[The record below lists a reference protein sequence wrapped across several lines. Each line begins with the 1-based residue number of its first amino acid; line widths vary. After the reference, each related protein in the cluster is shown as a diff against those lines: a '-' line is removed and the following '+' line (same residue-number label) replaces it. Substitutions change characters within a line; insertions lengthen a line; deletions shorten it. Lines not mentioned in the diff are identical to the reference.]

1 MSNSKD
7 AVRKILDAV
16 KADKRT
22 SLTAPEGK
30 LVCDAY
36 GIPVPKE
43 GVAKSAAEAAKI
55 ATDMGFPVVMKIV
68 SPDILHKTEAGGVM
82 VGVKT
87 AADAEKN
94 YATILANA
102 KKYKA
107 DAKIEGIQVQQ
118 MLLGG
123 QEVIIGAVTDGSFGK
138 LVAFGLGGVLVE
150 VLKDITFRLAP
161 ATKEDALSMLD
172 GIQAH
177 EMLKG
182 VRGSD
187 PANRDAI
194 ADIIVNVSKLI
205 TDFPEIAEMD
215 LNPVFAT
222 KSNAIAADVR
232 IVVDFEPKPP
242 RPRPNHDD
250 IVRQMNRIMKPKSV
264 AVIGA
269 SAENGKIGNSVMKN
283 LINGGYKG
291 EIYPI
296 HPKADEIMGK
306 KVYKSVK
313 DVPGEVDIAVFA
325 IPANFVAGAL
335 IECGEKKVVGA
346 ILIPSGYAET
356 GNIKGQEEIQAIGQK
371 YGIRLMGPNIYG
383 FYYTHANLCA
393 TFCTAYD
400 VKGSAAL
407 SSQSGGIGMAIIGF
421 SRSAKMGVS
430 AIVGL
435 GNKSDIDEDD
445 LLTFFEQDDNT
456 QIIAQHCEDLKD
468 GRAFAEVAKRVSK
481 KKPIVV
487 LKAGRTSAGAKA
499 ASSHTGALAGNDKIY
514 EDVFNQSGVIRARSL
529 RDMLE
534 FARGIP
540 VLPTPKGENVVIIT
554 GAGGSGVL
562 LSDACIDNNLQA
574 DDDPAGSRC
583 GVPQVHPAVRRGR
596 QPGRHHRRRAADHLR
611 QHRQARARRPAHPF
625 ADPRLLAHHRDAADG
640 VCEEHGRG
648 EERDE
653 GQGHREADRGL
664 AGRRHRGRGSRRL
677 SLPERHR
684 RLRLLDRN
692 SGRGARRE
700 VQVGARRGPA
710 VSVNS
715 SHSGMRASRGPGM
728 RIPGSRCARTG
739 MHGNQARFAFQPS
752 RCHRP
757 IQRRGDGEAGAGRQR
772 IDHEILK
779 SGMPA
784 RRPELQNLDHADH
797 HDGDRCREQPVPRI
811 GQAEASPT
819 RTKASACSPSWPRS
833 ECGRKRGGPS
843 VAKVTAAARSQA
855 MILRMM
861 VIATG

>member
-1 MSNSKD
+1 MSNSKA
-7 AVRKILDAV
+7 AVRKILDSV
-16 KADKRT
+16 KADQRT

-43 GVAKSAAEAAKI
+43 GVATSAAEAAKI
-55 ATDMGFPVVMKIV
+55 ATGMGFPVVMKIV

-87 AADAEKN
+87 AADVEKN

-123 QEVIIGAVTDGSFGK
+123 QEVIVGAVTDGSFGK

-161 ATKEDALSMLD
+161 ATKADALSMLD

-194 ADIIVNVSKLI
+194 ADIIVKVSQLI

-222 KSNAIAADVR
+222 KDNAVAADVR
-232 IVVDFEPKPP
+232 IVVDFAPKPP

-250 IVRQMNRIMKPKSV
+250 IVRQMNRIMKPKAV

-269 SAENGKIGNSVMKN
+269 SAESGKIGNSVMKN

-313 DVPGEVDIAVFA
+313 DIPGEVDIAVFA
-325 IPANFVAGAL
+325 IPASLVAGAL
-335 IECGEKKVVGA
+335 TECGEKKVVGA

-356 GNIKGQEEIQAIGQK
+356 GNMKGQEEIQAIGQK

-481 KKPIVV
+481 KKPVVV

-529 RDMLE
+529 RDMLD

-562 LSDACIDNNLQA
+562 LSDACIDNKLSLMTIPPDLDAAFRKFIPPFGAAGNPVDITGGEPPITYVNTVKLGLE
-574 DDDPAGSRC
+574 DPRIHALILGYWHTIVTPPMVFARNMVEVKNAMKAKGIEKPIVASLAGDIE
-583 GVPQVHPAVRRGR
+583 VEE
-596 QPGRHHRRRAADHLR
+596 AADYLY
-611 QHRQARARRPAHPF
+611 QNGIVAYAYSTEIPVAVLG
-625 ADPRLLAHHRDAADG
+625 AKYKWA
-640 VCEEHGRG
+640 
-648 EERDE
+648 
-653 GQGHREADRGL
+653 
-664 AGRRHRGRGSRRL
+664 
-677 SLPERHR
+677 
-684 RLRLLDRN
+684 
-692 SGRGARRE
+692 RGA
-700 VQVGARRGPA
+700 G
-710 VSVNS
+710 
-715 SHSGMRASRGPGM
+715 
-728 RIPGSRCARTG
+728 
-739 MHGNQARFAFQPS
+739 
-752 RCHRP
+752 
-757 IQRRGDGEAGAGRQR
+757 
-772 IDHEILK
+772 L
-779 SGMPA
+779 
-784 RRPELQNLDHADH
+784 L
-797 HDGDRCREQPVPRI
+797 
-811 GQAEASPT
+811 
-819 RTKASACSPSWPRS
+819 
-833 ECGRKRGGPS
+833 
-843 VAKVTAAARSQA
+843 
-855 MILRMM
+855 
-861 VIATG
+861 

>member
-7 AVRKILDAV
+7 AVRKILDLV
-16 KADKRT
+16 KAEKRT

-87 AADAEKN
+87 AADVEKN
-94 YATILANA
+94 YAAILANA
-102 KKYKA
+102 RKYKS
-107 DAKIEGIQVQQ
+107 DARIEGIQIQQ

-123 QEVIIGAVTDGSFGK
+123 QEVIVGAVTDGSFGK

-161 ATKEDALSMLD
+161 ATKQDALSMLD

-182 VRGSD
+182 VRGSE

-205 TDFPEIAEMD
+205 TDFPDIAEMD

-222 KSNAIAADVR
+222 KTSAIAADVR
-232 IVVDFEPKPP
+232 IVVDFAPKPP

-250 IVRQMNRIMKPKSV
+250 IVRQMNRIMKPKAV

-269 SAENGKIGNSVMKN
+269 SSESGKIGNSVMKN

-291 EIYPI
+291 EIFPI
-296 HPKADEIMGK
+296 HPKADEILGK
-306 KVYKSVK
+306 KVYRSVK

-325 IPANFVAGAL
+325 IPASLVAGAL
-335 IECGEKKVVGA
+335 VECGEKKVVGA

-356 GNIKGQEEIQAIGQK
+356 GNVKGQEEIQAIGLK

-383 FYYTHANLCA
+383 FYYTPANLCA

-534 FARGIP
+534 FARGLPI
-540 VLPTPKGENVVIIT
+540 LPTPKGENVVIIT

-562 LSDACIDNNLQA
+562 LSDACIDNKLSLMTIPPDLDA
-574 DDDPAGSRC
+574 AFRKFIPPFGAAGNPIDIT
-583 GVPQVHPAVRRGR
+583 GGEPPITYVNTVKLG
-596 QPGRHHRRRAADHLR
+596 LE
-611 QHRQARARRPAHPF
+611 
-625 ADPRLLAHHRDAADG
+625 DPRIHALILGYWHTIVTPPMVFARNMVEVKNAMKAKG
-640 VCEEHGRG
+640 IEKPIV
-648 EERDE
+648 
-653 GQGHREADRGL
+653 ASL
-664 AGRRHRGRGSRRL
+664 AGDIEVEEASDYLYQNGIVAYPYTTEIPVAVLGAKYKWA
-677 SLPERHR
+677 
-684 RLRLLDRN
+684 
-692 SGRGARRE
+692 RGA
-700 VQVGARRGPA
+700 G
-710 VSVNS
+710 
-715 SHSGMRASRGPGM
+715 
-728 RIPGSRCARTG
+728 
-739 MHGNQARFAFQPS
+739 
-752 RCHRP
+752 
-757 IQRRGDGEAGAGRQR
+757 
-772 IDHEILK
+772 L
-779 SGMPA
+779 
-784 RRPELQNLDHADH
+784 L
-797 HDGDRCREQPVPRI
+797 
-811 GQAEASPT
+811 
-819 RTKASACSPSWPRS
+819 
-833 ECGRKRGGPS
+833 
-843 VAKVTAAARSQA
+843 
-855 MILRMM
+855 
-861 VIATG
+861 